1 MVELNK
7 REAPLHIL
15 QEILE
20 INNISYGSD
29 PPSNVPSF
37 DDAFNTG
44 YSEKGRCKF
53 ETANVSEKDI

>member
-1 MVELNK
+1 M
-7 REAPLHIL
+7 HTL

-20 INNISYGSD
+20 MNNISYGSD
-29 PPSNVPSF
+29 SPSNVPSF
-37 DDAFNTG
+37 DDAFNIG